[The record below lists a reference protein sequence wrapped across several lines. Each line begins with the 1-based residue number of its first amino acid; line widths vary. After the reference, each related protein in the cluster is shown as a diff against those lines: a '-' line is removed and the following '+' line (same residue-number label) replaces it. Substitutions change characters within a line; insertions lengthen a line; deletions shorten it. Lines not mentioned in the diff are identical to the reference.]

1 MKTIPIVV
9 SANSTQVY
17 TLLHSKITRTIFF
30 SLTLKLFTGN
40 QCTMNERQFNIGDL
54 HGTARLGDAIGA
66 NLKPGDLVYLDG
78 DLGAGKTTLTKSV
91 AAALG
96 FSTTSVTSPTFTLV
110 HEYVGGRMPLYH
122 FDFYRLTSPSELE
135 GLGFDD
141 YLSADDGALIIE
153 WSKKATGRLPEDAV
167 SVLILRNVDG
177 GEAREINLSSGGERS
192 DELIEDIMSTLNC

>member
-1 MKTIPIVV
+1 
-9 SANSTQVY
+9 
-17 TLLHSKITRTIFF
+17 
-30 SLTLKLFTGN
+30 
-40 QCTMNERQFNIGDL
+40 MNERQFNIGDL